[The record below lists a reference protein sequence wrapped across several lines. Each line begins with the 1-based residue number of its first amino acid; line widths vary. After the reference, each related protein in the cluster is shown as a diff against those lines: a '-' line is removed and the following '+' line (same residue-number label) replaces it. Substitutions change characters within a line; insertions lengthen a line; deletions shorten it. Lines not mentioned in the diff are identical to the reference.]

1 MSVFAEIL
9 RCILCC
15 SDEDFH
21 ETERDYWET
30 ISLLRTS
37 NHNSS
42 VGNYSHHNS
51 SLRNS
56 SETQRDY
63 WETPSFDSEQ
73 HQLRAKPPASP
84 PPRKSSQSLSGS
96 TLTTKDAAPKV
107 LKKPLSQEAPSSS
120 QPTLS
125 PFPSDSTNQ
134 QKNDSYLLVEKG
146 ASNYKIPKDV
156 EDLVKKDIVPDVL
169 KKPLSPS
176 TYKDYFA
183 ALLYAE
189 DFYIEKWSGFQL
201 FNVTLEVHK
210 AAIYDKSLKN
220 KNLKESDEKDD
231 KLFVAFEID
240 CVPERRPFLLS
251 RDFVHA
257 RRSGSNAKEFQGIL
271 YRVVKSNVVLVEFE
285 EDFYSLHHPKYR
297 YDISFSFNRVCLK
310 RAHQAI
316 AAASRSL
323 FENYLFPDF
332 TSRKNISSSETCLYG
347 NRNLDSDGNSAV
359 RRILSL
365 HGRPPYL
372 VEGPLCATSDNLSKT
387 GWVVR
392 EAVLEIYKRSSKCR
406 ILVCA
411 PINRTGDVLMR
422 SLKKKIPK
430 SDMFRA
436 NAAFREVDGV
446 PVDILPLCLYEGG
459 ECFQLPS
466 LQELMRFRVIFS
478 TFTSSFRLH
487 NEGIPAGHFSH
498 IFLVDASS
506 ATEPETMIALTNL
519 ANENTTVILT
529 GAPNNRTSWVRSD
542 IARKNGLRVSHFER
556 LHATKTYSNFNP
568 MFITMLNSSFTNHDL
583 LRRDDPSKFYY
594 YGYYPHVS
602 ISKST
607 TQQPNAMSQ
616 QSEYGNKSS
625 LKGNNEESQFEEL
638 KTTTTTFILLLHI
651 QSLSSPK
658 PPSFNSEQHQLRA
671 KPPASPSP
679 RKSSQSLSGSTLTTK
694 DAAPKVLKKPSSQKA
709 PSSSQP
715 TLSPFPSDSTNQRK
729 NDSYL
734 LVEKGA
740 SNYKIPKDIEDL
752 VKKDIVP
759 DVLKKPLS
767 PSTYKDYFAARLYAE
782 DFYYEKW
789 SDFQL
794 LNVTLELGEATL
806 YAKSLKNR
814 HLKKHDKKDVR
825 FFVTFEIDS
834 VPGKR
839 PFLLSRDFVY
849 AQCSGGISRKFQHQ
863 QNCKYDLASHST
875 ECLKRAH
882 QSTAAVSDQLFQNC
896 LFPVFACRK
905 HIPSSEPHFYGN
917 CKLDLDGNSAYQQS
931 VGSTGNGV
939 PLSGLIG
946 FAPQFES
953 QGSRLCWENLCLP
966 VRAETSSL
974 GCGTGLK
981 VSPTVGALPRIPR
994 G

>member
-849 AQCSGGISRKFQHQ
+849 AQCSGGISRKFQCVSGQ
-863 QNCKYDLASHST
+863 TLSLQG
-875 ECLKRAH
+875 
-882 QSTAAVSDQLFQNC
+882 QSW
-896 LFPVFACRK
+896 
-905 HIPSSEPHFYGN
+905 
-917 CKLDLDGNSAYQQS
+917 YQQS

>member
-568 MFITMLNSSFTNHDL
+568 MNSSFTNHDL

-849 AQCSGGISRKFQHQ
+849 AQCSGGISRKFQ
-863 QNCKYDLASHST
+863 
-875 ECLKRAH
+875 
-882 QSTAAVSDQLFQNC
+882 
-896 LFPVFACRK
+896 
-905 HIPSSEPHFYGN
+905 
-917 CKLDLDGNSAYQQS
+917 
-931 VGSTGNGV
+931 
-939 PLSGLIG
+939 
-946 FAPQFES
+946 FES